1 MNILG
6 GVISAVADLGK
17 GYLSNKAEEKQAKHQ
32 AKLKIIESDSNWESK
47 MADATRNS
55 WKDEYLVLVLTSPLF
70 FIGYAVAV
78 DDPTIIDRVKAGMDA
93 LGDLPDWYAYL
104 LFVACTAS
112 FGVKGADK
120 LMNLRKK

>member
-6 GVISAVADLGK
+6 NIIGGVTQMGATWLK
-17 GYLSNKAEEKQAKHQ
+17 NKAAEKKAVHQ
-32 AKLKIIESDSNWESK
+32 AKLQVIKNDANWESK
-47 MADATRNS
+47 MADATSNS

-78 DDPTIIDRVKAGMDA
+78 DDPTIIERVKSGMNA

-120 LMNLRKK
+120 LMSLRKK